1 MLSSISL
8 PHKPKLTAIN
18 INSVPVPVPEL
29 AVISIAS
36 FYDFVNLLCACVW
49 LLDSVFVVK
58 NFMSSHYDITELDLW
73 FVWIEEN
80 EKKSSLVYDIQMA
93 IIKLI

>member
-18 INSVPVPVPEL
+18 INSVPVPVPVPEL
-29 AVISIAS
+29 AIISIAS
-36 FYDFVNLLCACVW
+36 FYDLANLLCACVW

-80 EKKSSLVYDIQMA
+80 EKKEFSGLWHSNGYN
-93 IIKLI
+93 